1 MKVEG
6 TNLPPAPALRR
17 SFRGDGWLGTTLL
30 AAFLVAGL
38 VSCTES
44 MRQALSGPPSNP
56 EDLLATLKSDKARI
70 DQTTDAMMKKIDT
83 FNQSRKPGERTIQ
96 FSEIF
101 MEDLT
106 GEQRDV
112 LNQLLTEE
120 KDVSYKSLITKIISD
135 RDSLQAL
142 QQKVLQLEQRL
153 PDQFTVAKKG
163 DDHTKLAMNY
173 LINEAKLDEAKA
185 KELVKQVD
193 RSDVLLAGN
202 HVWYFYDPKQDTFR
216 TYITQGEAGQTP
228 LAVRRARQRKLI
240 EERDTARTERDVAQ
254 TGRAAAEAEVADLQQ
269 RKTQLEED
277 ISMLQRNK
285 ADLES
290 NVDRLSRDLA
300 FRQNSLFYHAENQ
313 HSLKE
318 RGVLSGVLSK
328 VKDVK
333 GLNYDE
339 ALDLRNGTSISFMPS
354 AFGLE
359 KIKEIRLLP
368 PIFQEGRDFTIET
381 SEETGGAR
389 LVILDPDLFRGREVL
404 LALGG

>member
-1 MKVEG
+1 MNEEG
-6 TNLPPAPALRR
+6 TNRPAASARRPSPPGP
-17 SFRGDGWLGTTLL
+17 GGTSTVLL

-38 VSCTES
+38 ASCTES
-44 MRQALSGPPSNP
+44 MRRAFQGPPSTP

-70 DQTTDAMMKKIDT
+70 DQTTDAMLKKIDE
-83 FNQSRKPGERTIQ
+83 FNQSRKPGDRTIQ

-120 KDVSYKSLITKIISD
+120 KDVSYKSLITKIIAD
-135 RDSLQAL
+135 RDEIQGL

-163 DDHTKLAMNY
+163 DKHTDLAMKY
-173 LINEAKLDEAKA
+173 LIEEAKVDEAKA
-185 KELVKQVD
+185 KQLVAQVD
-193 RSDVLLAGN
+193 RSDELLPGN
-202 HVWYFYDPKQDTFR
+202 HVWYFYDPRQDTFR
-216 TYITQGEAGQTP
+216 TYVTQGEAGQTP

-240 EERDTARTERDVAQ
+240 EERDTARSERDVAQ
-254 TGRAAAEAEVADLQQ
+254 AARATAEAEVAGLQQ
-269 RKTQLEED
+269 LKAQLEGD
-277 ISMLQRNK
+277 IAMLRRNK
-285 ADLES
+285 ADLEAS
-290 NVDRLSRDLA
+290 VDRLSRDLA

-313 HSLKE
+313 RSLKE
-318 RGVLSGVLSK
+318 RGVLSGVLAR
-328 VKDVK
+328 VKDVR

-339 ALDLRNGTSISFMPS
+339 ALDLRNGTSISFSPG

-359 KIKEIRLLP
+359 RIKEIRVLP
-368 PIFQEGRDFTIET
+368 SIFQEGRDFSVET
-381 SEETGGAR
+381 SEETGNAR

-404 LALGG
+404 LAVGG

>member
-1 MKVEG
+1 MNGVG
-6 TNLPPAPALRR
+6 RNLPAGSPRR
-17 SFRGDGWLGTTLL
+17 GATSSWTILL
-30 AAFLVAGL
+30 AVFLVAGL

-44 MRQALSGPPSNP
+44 MRQAMSGTPKNP

-70 DQTTDAMMKKIDT
+70 DETTDAMMKKIDT
-83 FNQSRKPGERTIQ
+83 FNQARKPGERTIQ

-101 MEDLT
+101 MEDLS

-112 LNQLLTEE
+112 LNQLLMEE
-120 KDVSYKSLITKIISD
+120 KDVSYKALITKIISD
-135 RDSLQAL
+135 RDSIQAL

-163 DDHTKLAMNY
+163 DDHTKLAMKY
-173 LINEAKLDEAKA
+173 LTEEAKLDEAKA
-185 KELVKQVD
+185 KQLVNQVD

-202 HVWYFYDPKQDTFR
+202 HVWYFYDPKQDSFR
-216 TYITQGEAGQTP
+216 TYVTQGEAGQTP

-240 EERDTARTERDVAQ
+240 QERDTYKSERDVAQ
-254 TGRAAAEAEVADLQQ
+254 TARVAAETEVADLQD
-269 RKTQLEED
+269 RKARLEED
-277 ISMLQRNK
+277 IAGLQRNK

-300 FRQNSLFYHAENQ
+300 FRQNSMFYHAENQ
-313 HSLKE
+313 RSLKD
-318 RGVLSGVLSK
+318 RGVLSGVLSR

-339 ALDLRNGTSISFMPS
+339 ALDLRNGTSISFNANS
-354 AFGLE
+354 FGLE

-368 PIFQEGRDFTIET
+368 PIFQEGRDFSVET
-381 SEETGGAR
+381 SEETGSAR

-404 LALGG
+404 LAVGG

>member
-1 MKVEG
+1 MNGVG
-6 TNLPPAPALRR
+6 RNLPAGSPRRSTALRIG
-17 SFRGDGWLGTTLL
+17 SSWTILL
-30 AAFLVAGL
+30 AVFLVAGL
-38 VSCTES
+38 ASCTES
-44 MRQALSGPPSNP
+44 MRQAMSGTPKNP

-83 FNQSRKPGERTIQ
+83 FNQARKPGERTIQ

-101 MEDLT
+101 MEDLS

-120 KDVSYKSLITKIISD
+120 KDVSYKALITKIIAD
-135 RDSLQAL
+135 RDDIQAL

-163 DDHTKLAMNY
+163 DDHTKLAMKY
-173 LINEAKLDEAKA
+173 LTEEAKLDEAKA
-185 KELVKQVD
+185 KQLVNQVD
-193 RSDVLLAGN
+193 RTDVLLAGN
-202 HVWYFYDPKQDTFR
+202 HVWYFYDPKQDSFR
-216 TYITQGEAGQTP
+216 TYVTQGEAGQTP

-240 EERDTARTERDVAQ
+240 EERDTYKNERDVAQ
-254 TGRAAAEAEVADLQQ
+254 TARVAAEAEVADLQD
-269 RKTQLEED
+269 RKARLEED
-277 ISMLQRNK
+277 IAGLQRNK

-313 HSLKE
+313 RSLKD
-318 RGVLSGVLSK
+318 RGVLSGVLSR

-333 GLNYDE
+333 GVNYDE
-339 ALDLRNGTSISFMPS
+339 ALDLRNGTSISFNANS
-354 AFGLE
+354 FGLE

-368 PIFQEGRDFTIET
+368 PIFQEGRDFSVET
-381 SEETGGAR
+381 SEETGSAR

-404 LALGG
+404 LAVGG